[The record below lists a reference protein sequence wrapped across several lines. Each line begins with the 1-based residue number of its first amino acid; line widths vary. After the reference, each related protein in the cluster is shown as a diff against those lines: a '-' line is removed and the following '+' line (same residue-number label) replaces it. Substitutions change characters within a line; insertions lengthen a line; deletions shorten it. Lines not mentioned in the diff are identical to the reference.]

1 MKSNVQNIFYLCYSP
16 TSASDMSGFIGDVMK
31 KKLMDFINSRTTP
44 LGLIIDGTVSDS
56 NVHFVIM
63 LFQVLQNNSPTTHFY
78 RVCLY
83 LCHCIHWFE
92 YLCCHFAFPFQ
103 FIELKK
109 KADAETIS
117 SEIIKAM
124 TDDGIH
130 DAVAKDLVSFTTDGM
145 FHIG

>member
-1 MKSNVQNIFYLCYSP
+1 MELLVIQTFISWLCYSKCYRIIP
-16 TSASDMSGFIGDVMK
+16 PPLISTGYVYTFVTAFID
-31 KKLMDFINSRTTP
+31 
-44 LGLIIDGTVSDS
+44 LI
-56 NVHFVIM
+56 
-63 LFQVLQNNSPTTHFY
+63 
-78 RVCLY
+78 
-83 LCHCIHWFE
+83 